1 MDAADHPESNPLT
14 ALRGDLLRGQVDHL
28 EAHLAAL
35 SALETHLLDSPWQA
49 SDLAALRAE
58 ADRNRDILGAAAAG
72 VRAALRRLGEAG
84 APAAVYAPDGRRV
97 ALGSPSPGR
106 ERKA

>member
-1 MDAADHPESNPLT
+1 MSVADTDSQSLA
-14 ALRGDLLRGQVDHL
+14 ALRDDLLRGELGHL
-28 EAHLAAL
+28 EAHLAAM
-35 SALETHLLDSPWQA
+35 SALEARLLDAPRDA
-49 SDLAALRAE
+49 TELAALRAE

-97 ALGSPSPGR
+97 TLGAPAPGR
-106 ERKA
+106 ESKA